1 MVSAPFAMCRF
12 APRRNLTGSRMPQR
26 ITVAHSP
33 DADDAFMFYAL
44 AQGKVG
50 DPDLEFVH
58 VLQDIQTL
66 NERAFRG
73 EYEVTAVSFHA
84 YAYLTDRYALLPHGA
99 SMGDGY
105 GPMIVAAAPLSPEAL
120 RGKRIAVP
128 GRLTT
133 AVLALDLW
141 CPGLEQTVVPFDQ
154 IPDAVLSGR
163 VDAGLIIHEGQVTY
177 HRQGLH
183 KVVDLGE
190 WWKGETGLPLP
201 LGGNVIRKDLGPD
214 LMRRVSR
221 LLHESIRYG
230 LAHRAD
236 ALAHAM
242 QYGRDLDASLA
253 DRFVGM
259 YVNHWTLDYG
269 EPGREAVRRLLTLGH
284 QRGILPCVVQAE
296 FVD

>member
-1 MVSAPFAMCRF
+1 MPVRLHRSI
-12 APRRNLTGSRMPQR
+12 TESRMPQR

-58 VLQDIQTL
+58 ILQDIQAL

-105 GPMIVAAAPLSPEAL
+105 GPMIVAPAPLSPEAL

-128 GRLTT
+128 GTLTT

-141 CPGLEQTVVPFDQ
+141 CPGLTQTVVPFDQ

-177 HRQGLH
+177 QNQGLH

-190 WWKGETGLPLP
+190 WWKDETGLPLP
-201 LGGNVIRKDLGPD
+201 LGGNVIRKNLGPD

-221 LLHESIRYG
+221 LLRESIRYG
-230 LAHRAD
+230 LAHRTD
-236 ALAHAM
+236 ALSHAM
-242 QYGRDLDASLA
+242 QYGRNLDTMLA

-269 EPGREAVRRLLTLGH
+269 EPGRQAVRLLLRRGH
-284 QRGILPCVVQAE
+284 ERGILPSPIEPE
-296 FVD
+296 FVA

>member
-1 MVSAPFAMCRF
+1 
-12 APRRNLTGSRMPQR
+12 MPQR

-58 VLQDIQTL
+58 VLQDIQAL

-84 YAYLTDRYALLPHGA
+84 YAYLADRYALLPHGA

-105 GPMIVAAAPLSPEAL
+105 GPMIVARAPLSPEAL
-120 RGKRIAVP
+120 RGKRIGVP

-133 AVLALDLW
+133 AALALDLW
-141 CPGLEQTVVPFDQ
+141 CPGLDQTVVPFDQ
-154 IPDAVLSGR
+154 IPNAVLANR

-177 HRQGLH
+177 QNQGLH

-201 LGGNVIRKDLGPD
+201 LGGNVIRKDLGPA

-221 LLHESIRYG
+221 LLRESIQYG
-230 LAHRAD
+230 LAHRTD
-236 ALAHAM
+236 ALSHAM

-269 EPGREAVRRLLTLGH
+269 EPGRQAVRLLLRRGH
-284 QRGILPCVVQAE
+284 ERGILPLPIEPE
-296 FVD
+296 FVE

>member
-1 MVSAPFAMCRF
+1 
-12 APRRNLTGSRMPQR
+12 MPQR

-44 AQGKVG
+44 AMGKVG
-50 DPDLEFVH
+50 DPDLEIVH
-58 VLQDIQTL
+58 VLKDIQTL
-66 NERAFRG
+66 NERAFQG

-84 YAYLTDRYALLPHGA
+84 YAYLADRYALLPHGA

-105 GPMIVAAAPLSPEAL
+105 GPMIVAREPMAPEAL
-120 RGKRIAVP
+120 RQKRIAVP
-128 GRLTT
+128 GTLTT
-133 AVLALDLW
+133 AVLALGLW
-141 CPGLEQTVVPFDQ
+141 QPGLTQIVVPFDE
-154 IPDAVLSGR
+154 IPEAVLAGR

-177 HRQGLH
+177 SRQGLH
-183 KVVDLGE
+183 KVIDLGE
-190 WWKGETGLPLP
+190 WWTGETGLPLP

-214 LMRRVSR
+214 MMRRVSR

-230 LAHRAD
+230 LAHRQE

-242 QYGRDLDASLA
+242 RYGRNLDVPLV

-259 YVNHWTLDYG
+259 YVNRWTLEYG
-269 EPGREAVRRLLTLGH
+269 ERGRDAVRRLFALGH
-284 QRGILPCVVQAE
+284 ERGILAARVEPE

>member
-1 MVSAPFAMCRF
+1 MVSAPLAMRRF
-12 APRRNLTGSRMPQR
+12 ALHRNGTGSRMPQR

-73 EYEVTAVSFHA
+73 DYEVTAVSFHA
-84 YAYLTDRYALLPHGA
+84 YAYLADRYALLPHGA

-105 GPMIVAAAPLSPEAL
+105 GPMIVARAPLSPEVLA
-120 RGKRIAVP
+120 GKRIAVP
-128 GRLTT
+128 GKLTT
-133 AVLALDLW
+133 AVLALNLW
-141 CPGLEQTVVPFDQ
+141 RPGLEQTVVPFEQ
-154 IPDAVLSGR
+154 IPDAVVSGH

-177 HRQGLH
+177 QSQGLH

-190 WWKGETGLPLP
+190 WWKAETGLPLP
-201 LGGNVIRKDLGPD
+201 LGGNVIRKDLGPA

-221 LLHESIRYG
+221 LLRESIRYG

-269 EPGREAVRRLLTLGH
+269 EPGRQAVRLLLRRGH
-284 QRGILPCVVQAE
+284 ERGILPLPIEPE
-296 FVD
+296 FVE